1 MEQQAQDARDLL
13 EKRLKEEDTQRALLA
28 LKGHSSIFYTRIRHP
43 SSDPTVTSSNNPY
56 AIASA
61 FGTDKT
67 WCVAKPSTIEL
78 ALKDNIQ
85 FACNNINCSPIQIG
99 GVCFYPDTTIS
110 HASVVMNIYYQANG
124 RNYWNCDFG
133 GSGMISFGD
142 PSYGNC
148 KYD

>member
-1 MEQQAQDARDLL
+1 MAKSMLPLPVFCLL
-13 EKRLKEEDTQRALLA
+13 LL
-28 LKGHSSIFYTRIRHP
+28 LLSMISGGTVKLVNGQLSSQ
-43 SSDPTVTSSNNPY
+43 
-56 AIASA
+56 
-61 FGTDKT
+61 KT
-67 WCVAKPSTIEL
+67 WCVAKPSTTEL

-99 GVCFYPDTTIS
+99 GPCFYPDTTIS

-133 GSGMISFGD
+133 GSGMISFSD
-142 PSYGNC
+142 PSYENC

>member
-1 MEQQAQDARDLL
+1 MAKSVLLLPVFYLFLLLLSVISGITSVIAQAQLL
-13 EKRLKEEDTQRALLA
+13 SQ
-28 LKGHSSIFYTRIRHP
+28 
-43 SSDPTVTSSNNPY
+43 
-56 AIASA
+56 
-61 FGTDKT
+61 KT